1 MPETAANPIKS
12 YNVPFD
18 SMEPAIATGSDV
30 VGDVTYYSK
39 NKPKR
44 WDVVV
49 FSLPNASQSG
59 ADSGRF
65 IKRIIGLPGET
76 IHLTPRGLKINGAMT
91 PIPPAL
97 KGRFASFRNEEEYRF
112 GSEPFKIP
120 ADSVFVIGDNPE
132 VYVADSRELGP
143 IPIRNLEARILASV
157 RVTPIT

>member
-1 MPETAANPIKS
+1 MPETAANPLKS

-30 VGDVTYYSK
+30 VGDVSYYSK
-39 NKPKR
+39 NKPGR

-49 FSLPNASQSG
+49 FSLPSASKSG
-59 ADSGRF
+59 PDSGRF

-76 IHLTPRGLKINGAMT
+76 IHLTSKGLRINGAMV
-91 PIPPAL
+91 PVPPAL
-97 KGRFASFRNEEEYRF
+97 KGRFASFRNHDEHKF
-112 GSEPFKIP
+112 GTESFKIP
-120 ADSVFVIGDNPE
+120 ADCVFVIGDNPE

-157 RVTPIT
+157 QVTPIK